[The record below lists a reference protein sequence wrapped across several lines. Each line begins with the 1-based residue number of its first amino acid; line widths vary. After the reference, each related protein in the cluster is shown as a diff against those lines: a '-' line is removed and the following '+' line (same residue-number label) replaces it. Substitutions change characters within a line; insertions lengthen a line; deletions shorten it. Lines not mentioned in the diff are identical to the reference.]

1 MSPSATAPPS
11 SLTEREPV
19 RRRLVSRQAR
29 VAYLFLTPAILY
41 FTVFFFYPIAQEIW
55 LSFHTGSDTAS
66 WAGLDNYRR
75 AFADGRVW
83 HSFWVTVLFAVGT
96 TVGSIVI
103 GLLLALLLDQRLR
116 GRIAIRSILLFP
128 YLISFVIIGLMWR
141 NILDPYVGVLNGVL
155 LDLGLPQ
162 QFWLSSY
169 GAALP
174 TIIGITVWQSMGY
187 NMVLFL
193 AGLQGI
199 PREYY
204 EAARVDG
211 ASGLQLFFN
220 ITLPLLAPTTLFV
233 SVIGVIGS
241 LQAFA
246 QPYIITQGGPADAT
260 NLFVYHV
267 FNAGFGQLD
276 FGYASALAFLMFLVI
291 LVLTVIQLRVGRD
304 NVEY

>member
-1 MSPSATAPPS
+1 MSSSATTASGPLS
-11 SLTEREPV
+11 DHAPV
-19 RRRLVSRQAR
+19 RRRLVGRQAR
-29 VAYLFLTPAILY
+29 VAYIFLAPAIVY
-41 FTVFFFYPIAQEIW
+41 FSVFFFYPIAQEVW
-55 LSFHTGSDTAS
+55 LSFHTGSDTGT
-66 WAGLDNYRR
+66 WNGLDNYRR
-75 AFADGRVW
+75 AFADDRVW
-83 HSFWVTVLFAVGT
+83 HSFRVTALFAIGT

-103 GLLLALLLDQRLR
+103 GLGLALLLDQRLP
-116 GRIAIRSILLFP
+116 GRIALRSILLFP
-128 YLISFVIIGLMWR
+128 YMISFVIVGLMWR
-141 NILDPYVGVLNGVL
+141 NILDPYVGVLNGFL
-155 LDLGLPQ
+155 LEIGLPQ
-162 QFWLSSY
+162 QFWLTSY
-169 GAALP
+169 DAALP
-174 TIIGITVWQSMGY
+174 TIIGITIWQSMGY

-211 ASGLQLFFN
+211 ASGARLFFN

-246 QPYIITQGGPADAT
+246 QPYIITQGGPAEAT
-260 NLFVYHV
+260 NLYVYHV

-291 LVLTVIQLRVGRD
+291 LVLTIVQLRIGR
-304 NVEY
+304 NTAEY